1 MQNGDYINKINEL
14 KANVKKFLMEKDNFT
29 EKHADE
35 IIKIYSDDFPEFL
48 DNDWSLA
55 AIAAAMIMGY

>member
-29 EKHADE
+29 EEHADE

-48 DNDWSLA
+48 DNDWGLA